1 MVQNTVPFFFLY
13 YNYFRIVE
21 LFSGFLILMENLN
34 NVNFNKA
41 IKQFILAYCT
51 PELQSDNI
59 ILGNQNNVVLPETED
74 YAVFHIIDM
83 QRRGKGEQHLLS
95 PDKNNDFV
103 LQNTN
108 VVRVQ
113 IELYCANGNGST
125 DINAML
131 RAKSLEAVAN
141 SLIGVQHFN
150 GYNMS
155 CLYAESMKA
164 SIGVGDS
171 GLLDFRWIVNLV
183 LSYNS
188 QYKLEVETFNTI
200 DVALNP
206 VTEVGKQ

>member
-1 MVQNTVPFFFLY
+1 MN
-13 YNYFRIVE
+13 
-21 LFSGFLILMENLN
+21 NLN
-34 NVNFNKA
+34 PINFNKA
-41 IKQFILAYCT
+41 IKQFILKFAEPSIT
-51 PELQSDNI
+51 ANNI

-74 YAVFHIIDM
+74 YAIFHIMDV

-108 VVRVQ
+108 IVRVQ

-141 SLIGVQHFN
+141 SLVGVQHFN

-171 GLLDFRWIVNLV
+171 GLLDFRWIVNLT

-188 QYKLEVETFNTI
+188 QYTVKVDTFSHVDI
-200 DVALNP
+200 KLNP
-206 VTEVGKQ
+206 IEDVTNE

>member
-1 MVQNTVPFFFLY
+1 MN
-13 YNYFRIVE
+13 
-21 LFSGFLILMENLN
+21 NLN
-34 NVNFNKA
+34 PINFNKA
-41 IKQFILAYCT
+41 IKQFILKFAEPSIT
-51 PELQSDNI
+51 ANNI

-83 QRRGKGEQHLLS
+83 QRRGKGEQGLLS
-95 PDKNNDFV
+95 PDKNNDYYM
-103 LQNTN
+103 QNTN

-141 SLIGVQHFN
+141 SVPGVEHFKKF
-150 GYNMS
+150 NMS

-206 VTEVGKQ
+206 VTEVGEQ

>member
-1 MVQNTVPFFFLY
+1 MN
-13 YNYFRIVE
+13 
-21 LFSGFLILMENLN
+21 NLN
-34 NVNFNKA
+34 PINFNKA
-41 IKQFILAYCT
+41 IKQFILKFAEPSIT
-51 PELQSDNI
+51 ANNI

-74 YAVFHIIDM
+74 YAIFHIMDV

-141 SLIGVQHFN
+141 SLVGVQHFN

-188 QYKLEVETFNTI
+188 QHKLEVETFNTI
-200 DVALNP
+200 DVVLNP
-206 VTEVGKQ
+206 VTEVKEE

>member
-1 MVQNTVPFFFLY
+1 M
-13 YNYFRIVE
+13 
-21 LFSGFLILMENLN
+21 FSGFLILMENLN

-51 PELQSDNI
+51 PELQANNI

-83 QRRGKGEQHLLS
+83 QRRGKGEQGLLS
-95 PDKNNDFV
+95 PDKNNDYYM
-103 LQNTN
+103 QNTN
-108 VVRVQ
+108 IVRVQ

-141 SLIGVQHFN
+141 SLVGVQHFN
-150 GYNMS
+150 SYNMS

-206 VTEVGKQ
+206 VTEVEEE

>member
-1 MVQNTVPFFFLY
+1 MN
-13 YNYFRIVE
+13 
-21 LFSGFLILMENLN
+21 S
-34 NVNFNKA
+34 
-41 IKQFILAYCT
+41 
-51 PELQSDNI
+51 
-59 ILGNQNNVVLPETED
+59 
-74 YAVFHIIDM
+74 
-83 QRRGKGEQHLLS
+83 
-95 PDKNNDFV
+95 
-103 LQNTN
+103 N

-141 SLIGVQHFN
+141 SLVGVEHFN

-206 VTEVGKQ
+206 ITEVKEE

>member
-1 MVQNTVPFFFLY
+1 MN
-13 YNYFRIVE
+13 
-21 LFSGFLILMENLN
+21 NLN
-34 NVNFNKA
+34 PINFNKA
-41 IKQFILAYCT
+41 IKQFILKFAEPSIT
-51 PELQSDNI
+51 ANNI

-83 QRRGKGEQHLLS
+83 QRRGKGEQGLLS
-95 PDKNNDFV
+95 PEKNNDYYM
-103 LQNTN
+103 QNTN
-108 VVRVQ
+108 IVRVQ

-141 SLIGVQHFN
+141 SLVGVQHFN

-171 GLLDFRWIVNLV
+171 GLLDFRWIVNLT

-188 QYKLEVETFNTI
+188 QYTVKVDTFSRVDI
-200 DVALNP
+200 KLNP
-206 VTEVGKQ
+206 IEDVTNE

>member
-1 MVQNTVPFFFLY
+1 M
-13 YNYFRIVE
+13 
-21 LFSGFLILMENLN
+21 FSGFLILMENLN

-51 PELQSDNI
+51 PDLQANNI

-74 YAVFHIIDM
+74 YAIFHIIDM

-164 SIGVGDS
+164 SIGIGDS

-206 VTEVGKQ
+206 VTEVEEE

>member
-1 MVQNTVPFFFLY
+1 
-13 YNYFRIVE
+13 
-21 LFSGFLILMENLN
+21 MENLN

-41 IKQFILAYCT
+41 IKLFIHSYTL
-51 PELQSDNI
+51 PELQKDNI
-59 ILGNQNNVVLPETED
+59 FLGNQNNMVLPETED

-83 QRRGKGEQHLLS
+83 QRRGKNSRGLLDPQKS
-95 PDKNNDFV
+95 NDYL
-103 LQNTN
+103 LQDTN
-108 VVRVQ
+108 VLRVQ
-113 IELYCANGNGST
+113 IDFYCANNNGTS

-131 RAKSLEAVAN
+131 RAKSLETMAN
-141 SLIGVQHFN
+141 SAVGVEHFKQY
-150 GYNMS
+150 GMS
-155 CLYAESMKA
+155 CLYAEAMKA

-206 VTEVGKQ
+206 VTEVEEQ

>member
-1 MVQNTVPFFFLY
+1 MN
-13 YNYFRIVE
+13 
-21 LFSGFLILMENLN
+21 NLN
-34 NVNFNKA
+34 PINFNKA
-41 IKQFILAYCT
+41 IKQFILKFAEPSIT
-51 PELQSDNI
+51 ANNI

-74 YAVFHIIDM
+74 YAIFHIMDV

-125 DINAML
+125 DINAMF

-206 VTEVGKQ
+206 VTEVEEE

>member
-1 MVQNTVPFFFLY
+1 MN
-13 YNYFRIVE
+13 
-21 LFSGFLILMENLN
+21 NLN
-34 NVNFNKA
+34 PINFNKA
-41 IKQFILAYCT
+41 IKQFILKFAEPSIT
-51 PELQSDNI
+51 ANNI

-74 YAVFHIIDM
+74 YAIFHIMDV

-141 SLIGVQHFN
+141 SLVGVQHFN
-150 GYNMS
+150 DYNMS

-171 GLLDFRWIVNLV
+171 GLLDFRWIVNLT

-188 QYKLEVETFNTI
+188 QYTVKVDTFTKMDIN
-200 DVALNP
+200 LNP
-206 VTEVGKQ
+206 IEDVSHE